1 MAKRRGN
8 FRQDRSSL
16 VPARKE
22 RARPCP
28 PDFREVYLDIGWDG
42 IEEYFGTSSRVIA
55 RWVDECGGDELRRA
69 RAEVVRNR
77 GRQEAHRVCYV
88 GDWSADKLDAQRR

>member
-8 FRQDRSSL
+8 FRQDRSTL
-16 VPARKE
+16 IPVRTQ

-42 IEEYFGTSSRVIA
+42 IEEHFGTSSRVVA
-55 RWVDECGGDELRRA
+55 RWVDESGGDELRAA
-69 RAEVVRNR
+69 RAEVVRQR
-77 GRQEAHRVCYV
+77 GRSETHRVSYA
-88 GDWSADKLDAQRR
+88 GGWSAEKLDGRRR